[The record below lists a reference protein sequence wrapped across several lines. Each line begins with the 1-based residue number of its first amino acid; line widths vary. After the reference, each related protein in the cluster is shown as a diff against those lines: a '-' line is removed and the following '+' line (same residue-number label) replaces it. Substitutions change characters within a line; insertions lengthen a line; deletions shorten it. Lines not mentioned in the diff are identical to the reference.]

1 VRARKLRPKRKGLE
15 QLGSR
20 LNKHKQQAAGHF
32 EGVKTTGTYLLT
44 MAIRRFGK
52 RLETDKKLMK
62 KVKRLETMLLV
73 DSAEKASL

>member
-1 VRARKLRPKRKGLE
+1 
-15 QLGSR
+15 
-20 LNKHKQQAAGHF
+20 
-32 EGVKTTGTYLLT
+32 